1 MVQRSFPAGAIRG
14 ATYRLAIRFGD
25 KHMTSCLTAAPATT
39 AALPLQFHARIS
51 GKVQHRVG
59 DGMLHDI
66 PQGQKVHVDTALAS
80 MVVSW
85 HSDGQPVTVTLA
97 REEFLFY
104 VDEGR
109 IEVLG

>member
-1 MVQRSFPAGAIRG
+1 
-14 ATYRLAIRFGD
+14 
-25 KHMTSCLTAAPATT
+25 MTSCLTAAPATT

-85 HSDGQPVTVTLA
+85 HSDGQPVPVTLA
-97 REEFLFY
+97 REEFLIY

-109 IEVLG
+109 IEVLS

>member
-1 MVQRSFPAGAIRG
+1 
-14 ATYRLAIRFGD
+14 
-25 KHMTSCLTAAPATT
+25 
-39 AALPLQFHARIS
+39 
-51 GKVQHRVG
+51 
-59 DGMLHDI
+59 MLHDI